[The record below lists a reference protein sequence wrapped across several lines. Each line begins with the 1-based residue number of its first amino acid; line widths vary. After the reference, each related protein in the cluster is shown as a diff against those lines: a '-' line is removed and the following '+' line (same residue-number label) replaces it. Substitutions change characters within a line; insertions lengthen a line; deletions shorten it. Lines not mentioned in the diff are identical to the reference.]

1 MRLDSVTFQSDRKV
15 SKTARGVTK
24 AVKGRLAVAVAVAVV
39 AVAEGSGWR
48 KQKDVTVRLVT

>member
-1 MRLDSVTFQSDRKV
+1 MRLDSVTFKSDRKV

-24 AVKGRLAVAVAVAVV
+24 AVNGRLAVAVAVV
-39 AVAEGSGWR
+39 AEAEGSGWR

>member
-1 MRLDSVTFQSDRKV
+1 MRLDSVTFKSDRKV

-24 AVKGRLAVAVAVAVV
+24 AVNRRLAVAMAK
-39 AVAEGSGWR
+39 GSGWR